1 MKKWYRYLAAGVLVL
16 LTLCVAGCGGVSHK
30 SPDENDLSMMNAY
43 LFVNQTKVEEMQE
56 PESTN
61 DTTNLKD

>member
-1 MKKWYRYLAAGVLVL
+1 MIEY
-16 LTLCVAGCGGVSHK
+16 
-30 SPDENDLSMMNAY
+30 DERV